1 MQLFIWMGHN
11 CVFPPNTQDRQRSD
25 RNQNA
30 GQAGSRPVRP
40 EGPQP
45 PFRRLRAGLRCP
57 ESVFPKR
64 FRCQT
69 NRRRRG
75 SKKSIPNQLG
85 TILLHIQIVQW
96 KTFASTLSTFFQSYA
111 FGLAK
116 RAKAVTINVSPL
128 RTNPCLFKL
137 TMLGR
142 HAWYF
147 FRKSFFRCLKGELR
161 YLFLWRYFWL
171 PDAIRA

>member
-1 MQLFIWMGHN
+1 MHLLIWIGHN
-11 CVFPPNTQDRQRSD
+11 CVLPPNTQDRQRSD

-69 NRRRRG
+69 NSRRRRT
-75 SKKSIPNQLG
+75 KKPIPNQLG
-85 TILLHIQIVQW
+85 TIQLHIKIVQW
-96 KTFASTLSTFFQSYA
+96 KTFASTLSTFFQSSA